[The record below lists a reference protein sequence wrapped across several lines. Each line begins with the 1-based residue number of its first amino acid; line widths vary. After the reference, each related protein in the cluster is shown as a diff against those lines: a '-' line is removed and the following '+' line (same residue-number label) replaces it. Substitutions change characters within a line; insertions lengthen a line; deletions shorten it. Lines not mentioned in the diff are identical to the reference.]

1 MEQTVITY
9 KNWFENRYCETGLA
23 SIYNVTISIHLQYEF
38 NCLEIPLIS
47 MSTQLKNWFCN
58 LGFWRWNHFY
68 WPRDI
73 PYLSKY
79 RDYTVTLTKIV
90 NGETRDPIENWLPFI
105 NTDYIYNPYK
115 LVQCDTQDTNPTDGL
130 SI

>member
-1 MEQTVITY
+1 
-9 KNWFENRYCETGLA
+9 
-23 SIYNVTISIHLQYEF
+23 
-38 NCLEIPLIS
+38 

-79 RDYTVTLTKIV
+79 RDYTVTLTK
-90 NGETRDPIENWLPFI
+90 NSGETRDPIEKLV
-105 NTDYIYNPYK
+105 TIYKTPTISTTPYK

-130 SI
+130 SLFNLELANDAICLGNEDYEVFYYHSTIDAEMI